1 MMPVARNPGM
11 ALVYSETP
19 FMVPALYRRIVE
31 SWGLHSLVVFITVRQ
46 VPIPHVSDQQRLLL
60 SPLEFKGFYRCVA
73 RYGYMDKVDQGYLFA
88 QSVLDKIQQVLPVDS
103 MVAFAAP
110 AAATTPATAAATV
123 VGDCDMPPRI
133 NSSSAGSATA
143 AAAAAASKDAAD
155 VAALPAKGEILSI
168 IELQGQGDSAL
179 ISAGTASAAQDG
191 AGTASAADSATVD
204 AAAVAIPAVSPLAAN
219 AVYVLHRAMVVAQP
233 GSNCVRTF
241 LLDCYVGLWHF
252 SSRFWQSWKL
262 PAARLFEVG
271 LVTEL

>member
-1 MMPVARNPGM
+1 MQ
-11 ALVYSETP
+11 ALLISSA
-19 FMVPALYRRIVE
+19 MVSSAA
-31 SWGLHSLVVFITVRQ
+31 GL
-46 VPIPHVSDQQRLLL
+46 
-60 SPLEFKGFYRCVA
+60 
-73 RYGYMDKVDQGYLFA
+73 QGDLFA

-110 AAATTPATAAATV
+110 AAATTPATAAATS

-133 NSSSAGSATA
+133 IFSSAGSATA
-143 AAAAAASKDAAD
+143 AAAASNDAAD
-155 VAALPAKGEILSI
+155 VAELPAKGEILSI
-168 IELQGQGDSAL
+168 TELQGPRDSAL
-179 ISAGTASAAQDG
+179 IAAGTATAAQDG
-191 AGTASAADSATVD
+191 TGTASAADGATVD
-204 AAAVAIPAVSPLAAN
+204 AAAVAIPAVSQLAAN

-241 LLDCYVGLWHF
+241 LLEHCYVGLWHF

>member
-1 MMPVARNPGM
+1 MQA
-11 ALVYSETP
+11 
-19 FMVPALYRRIVE
+19 
-31 SWGLHSLVVFITVRQ
+31 
-46 VPIPHVSDQQRLLL
+46 LLL
-60 SPLEFKGFYRCVA
+60 SSAMVSSSAGL
-73 RYGYMDKVDQGYLFA
+73 QGDLFA

-103 MVAFAAP
+103 MVAFAVP

-123 VGDCDMPPRI
+123 GGDCDIPPRI
-133 NSSSAGSATA
+133 NSSSAGSATAA

-155 VAALPAKGEILSI
+155 VAALPAKGEVLSI
-168 IELQGQGDSAL
+168 TGLHGQGDSAL
-179 ISAGTASAAQDG
+179 ISAGTASAAQNG
-191 AGTASAADSATVD
+191 ATVD

-241 LLDCYVGLWHF
+241 LLEHCYVGLWHF